1 MKKSTTKKAAKAAPL
16 DFLSIASHQLR
27 APLTLMKGYLSMILE
42 GEFGAIKDKKLKAA
56 IEAVKQSNERL
67 AHLVENL
74 LEMARLEEGAFTLFR
89 EEADL
94 AAVILS
100 VADELRSKAKAKGL
114 RLEISLPKEKIVVS
128 IDRLMMRQL
137 FLNLIDN
144 AIKYTAKGGVMIA
157 LERRGRKLV
166 ASVSDTG
173 PGLLQKGEL
182 KRLFQ
187 KFSRPNDDPSGQSG
201 FGLGLYICRLI
212 VEAHGGKIKA
222 ELPKS
227 GGLKVSFAL

>member
-1 MKKSTTKKAAKAAPL
+1 MKKNTTKKAAKAAPL

-144 AIKYTAKGGVMIA
+144 AIKYTA
-157 LERRGRKLV
+157 
-166 ASVSDTG
+166 
-173 PGLLQKGEL
+173 
-182 KRLFQ
+182 
-187 KFSRPNDDPSGQSG
+187 
-201 FGLGLYICRLI
+201 
-212 VEAHGGKIKA
+212 
-222 ELPKS
+222 
-227 GGLKVSFAL
+227 

>member
-1 MKKSTTKKAAKAAPL
+1 MKKITTKKAAKAPI

-42 GEFGAIKDKKLKAA
+42 GEFGAIKDKKLKSA

-67 AHLVENL
+67 SHLVENL
-74 LEMARLEEGAFTLFR
+74 LEMARLEDGAFALFR

-94 AAVILS
+94 GSLVLD
-100 VADELRSKAKAKGL
+100 VADELRNKAKGKGL
-114 RLEISLPKEKIVVS
+114 RLEISLPKEKLVAS
-128 IDRLMMRQL
+128 IDKLMIRQL

-144 AIKYTAKGGVMIA
+144 AIKYTAKGSVMIA
-157 LERRGRKLV
+157 VEMKGSKIQ
-166 ASVSDTG
+166 ATVSDTG
-173 PGLLQKGEL
+173 PGLLKPTDL
-182 KRLFQ
+182 KKLFQ
-187 KFSRPNDDPSGQSG
+187 KFSRPNDDASGQSG

-227 GGLKVSFAL
+227 GGLSICFSL